1 MTAMRTPLSHGRSA
15 PVGAMAPDLTGTDRL
30 NLRIIH
36 ARTDAHAPSR
46 CPAPVRQV
54 QTGETMRYQI
64 SGKQIDIG
72 EALQTH
78 VKTELGTTLDKYAGR
93 PTDAQVVFSRSA
105 HEFVCE
111 AVVHL
116 STGLTAQA
124 KGHSTEIY
132 AAFEAAREKMDKQLR
147 RYKRRLKDHH
157 QARPEPV
164 AVSSA
169 PAYILAQTDVDEDQE
184 PESLQPIIVAEMET
198 PIQALSVGEAV
209 MQMEL
214 AGAPVLVFRNDRHKG
229 LNVVYR
235 REDGNIGWIDP
246 STTA

>member
-1 MTAMRTPLSHGRSA
+1 
-15 PVGAMAPDLTGTDRL
+15 
-30 NLRIIH
+30 
-36 ARTDAHAPSR
+36 
-46 CPAPVRQV
+46 
-54 QTGETMRYQI
+54 MRYQI

-78 VKTELGTTLDKYAGR
+78 VREELGETVNKYSGR
-93 PTDAQVVFSRSA
+93 PTEAYVVFSKSG

-124 KGHSTEIY
+124 KAHATEIY
-132 AAFEAAREKMDKQLR
+132 AAFDGCCEKMDKQLR

-157 QARPEPV
+157 KERSQPV
-164 AVSSA
+164 ELSDAGS
-169 PAYILAQTDVDEDQE
+169 YILAPSDESGEAEQDTVNAMIIAE
-184 PESLQPIIVAEMET
+184 TESKIPS
-198 PIQALSVGEAV
+198 LSVGEAV

-214 AGAPVLVFRNDRHKG
+214 ADAPVLVFTNEKSSSI
-229 LNVVYR
+229 NVVYR

-246 STTA
+246 RKAG